1 MQCTE
6 LAFHKLNYDAKMVIL
21 LDTSATF
28 GHSVISLYC
37 HIKSTKNTL

>member
-6 LAFHKLNYDAKMVIL
+6 LAFHKLNYDAKIVIL

-28 GHSVISLYC
+28 GHSVIHEEFRCKSL
-37 HIKSTKNTL
+37 